1 MDIQFKNLEELYS
14 RVKPALYSKIME
26 FRRRKIDYIKEEDIW
41 NYLSI
46 YVWKKAD
53 SLDLASMV
61 SSIMEVREE
70 DIKAYVHGLLR
81 EQNRELEKEDG
92 NIL

>member
-14 RVKPALYSKIME
+14 RVKPALYSKTME
-26 FRRRKIDYIKEEDIW
+26 FRRKKIDYIKEEDIW

-46 YVWKKAD
+46 YVWKKSA

-70 DIKAYVHGLLR
+70 DLKNYVHGILR
-81 EQNRELEKEDG
+81 EQNRQIETEDG
-92 NIL
+92 SIL

>member
-1 MDIQFKNLEELYS
+1 MDIQFKNLDELYS
-14 RVKPALYSKIME
+14 RVRPALYSKIME
-26 FRRRKIDYIKEEDIW
+26 FKRRKIDYIKEEDIW

-46 YVWKKAD
+46 YVWKKSE

-70 DIKAYVHGLLR
+70 DIKNYVHGILKDR
-81 EQNRELEKEDG
+81 KIEKIKEDG
-92 NIL
+92 DIL